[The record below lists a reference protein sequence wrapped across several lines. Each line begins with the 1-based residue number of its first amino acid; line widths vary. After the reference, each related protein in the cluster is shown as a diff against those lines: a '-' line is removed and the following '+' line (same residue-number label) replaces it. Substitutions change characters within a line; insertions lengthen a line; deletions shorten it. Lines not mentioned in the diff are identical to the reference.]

1 MTKEHQRATSEGQVD
16 PSRGDAAGTHPPT
29 GDGACPDGRTPS
41 GQEDDGRGWK
51 RGVTACGIAVAVAI
65 ILLSGRLW
73 GAESISNRE
82 ADLAQTQR
90 RIEAVDHGGA
100 PDAGEPAESYD
111 ENGVKVTPAPA
122 PAPSASADADADK
135 KVPSDNS
142 NILPTIVGGD
152 EAAR

>member
-1 MTKEHQRATSEGQVD
+1 MTTEHQRATSEEQGD
-16 PSRGDAAGTHPPT
+16 PARGEVSATGPACDAGAHP
-29 GDGACPDGRTPS
+29 DGCAPDGRA
-41 GQEDDGRGWK
+41 DDGRGWK
-51 RGVTACGIAVAVAI
+51 RGVTACGIVIAVAV

-73 GAESISNRE
+73 GAESVSNRE

-90 RIEAVDHGGA
+90 RIEA
-100 PDAGEPAESYD
+100 PDRGDVPGAGEPAESYD
-111 ENGVKVTPAPA
+111 ENGVKVAPAPA